1 MKMKTKKFV
10 SVLFGVAFA
19 LVLNIFYCYANE
31 FEDAEFLYSKINEF
45 LIAHKDVNPE
55 MFDDVCKEFMGGT
68 IPKTNLL
75 DKQDFEKKSKRNI
88 VLYRGVENKKY
99 ADEFKQGKVYLS
111 CWGVRGSGV
120 YTTTSL
126 RCAESYAN
134 KENFNDT
141 IIEMFISK
149 SNAKILDND
158 YLEKLKKI
166 IIEKHKVEF
175 GEFESN
181 YRNEY
186 VFDSSSS
193 YNSKIFAMVYQE
205 VVAEL
210 SGLGLSDDD
219 YLKEEA
225 RIFKKKMSQV
235 KESAVYQKVF
245 SEKKR
250 YYKSNKAYVWFNSG
264 LLAKLLGYDVLY
276 TKDLLSKDYEFG
288 NEEEYLI
295 INANILNVLQK

>member
-1 MKMKTKKFV
+1 MKTKKIIG
-10 SVLFGVAFA
+10 LFFGILTILAVNNFCC
-19 LVLNIFYCYANE
+19 NANE
-31 FEDAEFLYSKINEF
+31 FDDAEFLYSKINEF
-45 LIAHKDVNPE
+45 LVIYKDVNPE

-75 DKQDFEKKSKRNI
+75 SKEDFEKKSKRNI
-88 VLYRGVENKKY
+88 ILYRGVGDKKY

-126 RCAESYAN
+126 RCAKSYAN
-134 KENFNDT
+134 KENFDDT

-149 SNAKILDND
+149 SSAKILDND

-166 IIEKHKVEF
+166 IIEKHRTDF
-175 GEFESN
+175 GEFENN

-186 VFDSSSS
+186 VFDSSSR
-193 YNSKIFAMVYQE
+193 YNSKIFALVYQE
-205 VVAEL
+205 VAVEL
-210 SGLGLSDDD
+210 SRLDLSNED

-225 RIFKKKMSQV
+225 RIFKEKMQQV
-235 KESAVYQKVF
+235 KESAIYQKIF

-264 LLAKLLGYDVLY
+264 LLTKLLGYDVLY
-276 TKDLLSKDYEFG
+276 TKDLLSKDYGFG

-295 INANILNVLQK
+295 INTNILSVLQK